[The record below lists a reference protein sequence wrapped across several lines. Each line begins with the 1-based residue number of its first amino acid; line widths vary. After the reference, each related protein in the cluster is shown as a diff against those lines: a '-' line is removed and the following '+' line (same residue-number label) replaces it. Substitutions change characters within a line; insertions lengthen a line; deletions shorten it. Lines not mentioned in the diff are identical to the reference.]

1 MNTLMHMHPLTDVH
15 IRFAQET
22 LGYHVLGPIQ
32 KKLACGDLG
41 NGAMLEWSDIVK
53 VVVDK
58 FNLALS
64 SDKKASRKD

>member
-1 MNTLMHMHPLTDVH
+1 MHPLTDVH

-22 LGYHVLGPIQ
+22 LGYNVLGPIQ
-32 KKLACGDLG
+32 KRLACGDMG

-53 VVVDK
+53 VAVDK

-64 SDKKASRKD
+64 SREKASQ